1 MQDEKREKRK
11 METVLFLSPKANVY
25 FQKIKKLSLLKEGT
39 KQLLGITACNCTERM
54 TYFELL

>member
-11 METVLFLSPKANVY
+11 METVLSPKANVY